1 MDEIYPELTD
11 NDQNEH
17 VNDSDLFS
25 IDNDPEVV
33 FDDNNCEI
41 CMPKNFGDE
50 TKFSE
55 PISEHMAKFI
65 KMGCIQK
72 ADISKFL
79 EDVNI
84 PENCKNLVPPLINSE
99 IWNNLYPNV
108 QQRDR
113 TLQDGQRIPGL
124 SIVPMKNLAEM
135 FKMNKLEMKK
145 AQKCVSDVK
154 TLACN
159 AMYNINIRRRFLLR
173 TYIRNFNNYVLLP
186 HA

>member
-55 PISEHMAKFI
+55 PISENMAKFI
-65 KMGCIQK
+65 KMGCTQK

-99 IWNNLYPNV
+99 IWSLIQPCCTTHWQSNSGTEYLYH
-108 QQRDR
+108 
-113 TLQDGQRIPGL
+113 GGSSPGH
-124 SIVPMKNLAEM
+124 
-135 FKMNKLEMKK
+135 
-145 AQKCVSDVK
+145 
-154 TLACN
+154 
-159 AMYNINIRRRFLLR
+159 
-173 TYIRNFNNYVLLP
+173 YVCR
-186 HA
+186 